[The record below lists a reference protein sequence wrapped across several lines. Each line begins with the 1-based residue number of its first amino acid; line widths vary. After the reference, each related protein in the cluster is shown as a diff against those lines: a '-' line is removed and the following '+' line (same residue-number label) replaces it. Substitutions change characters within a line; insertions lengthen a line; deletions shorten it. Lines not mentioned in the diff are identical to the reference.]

1 MILKAILSGFV
12 VLLITT
18 VAKKTSLL
26 GGIIAMMP
34 FNIILSLIWL
44 NYEKNDPNLLWNFS
58 KAALFGVIPTVFFLL
73 FLIYFLQKNFK
84 FSNALLI
91 SIVLLGVIAYLQYK
105 LLKSF

>member
-91 SIVLLGVIAYLQYK
+91 SIALLGVIAYLQYK
-105 LLKSF
+105 LLKNF